1 MFVYVHY
8 LTRVLFCVCLKLI
21 ASNKFGLQQEKKKY
35 RGKQNTA
42 AEKKE
47 ILVG

>member
-1 MFVYVHY
+1 
-8 LTRVLFCVCLKLI
+8 LKLI
-21 ASNKFGLQQEKKKY
+21 ASNKFGLQLEEKKEK
-35 RGKQNTA
+35 GKKNTA